1 MNGRNGPGAKG
12 LCHRVFRQQV
22 NPDSS
27 GEEPMAEDKPFC
39 ISKWAVL
46 SAWAKVRDNKGAAG
60 VDGVSI
66 EAFEKKLKN
75 NLYRIWNR
83 MSSGTYMPPPV
94 RRVMIPKAD
103 GKERPLGIPTVGDRV
118 AQMVVKID
126 LERTVEHLFH
136 PDSYG
141 YRPRKSALD
150 AVGKCRE
157 RCWRYDWIV
166 DLDIKGFF
174 DNIDH
179 ALMMHAV
186 RKHTDCP
193 WMLLYIE
200 RWLKAPA
207 EAEDGSA
214 IARDRGTPQGGVISP
229 LLANIFLHHVFDMW
243 MSREFPGCPFERYAD
258 DVVIHC
264 RSKEQA
270 LAVKAAVEERLRQC
284 KLEAHPEKTRIVYCR
299 DSDRR
304 QDHEHIQFDFLG
316 YSFRPR
322 QAKNRRAGIL
332 FTSFLPAISAKA
344 TKAIVAEVRRWR
356 IHRMSDRELDDLSR
370 MFDEKIRGWVN
381 YYGRYYPTALRRSF
395 RSLNQRLVRWAQGKY
410 KQYEARER
418 RATQWLRQVARQ
430 NCGLFAHWKIGIV
443 P

>member
-1 MNGRNGPGAKG
+1 MT
-12 LCHRVFRQQV
+12 
-22 NPDSS
+22 
-27 GEEPMAEDKPFC
+27 EDKPFC

-46 SAWAKVRDNKGAAG
+46 SAWEKVRANKGGAG
-60 VDGVSI
+60 VDDVSI
-66 EAFEKKLKN
+66 ETFEQKLKN

-83 MSSGTYMPPPV
+83 MSSRSYLPPPV

-103 GKERPLGIPTVGDRV
+103 GKQRPLGIPTVGDRV
-118 AQMVVKID
+118 AQMVVKME
-126 LERTVEHLFH
+126 LEPKVEHRFH

-141 YRPRKSALD
+141 YRPKKSALD
-150 AVGKCRE
+150 AVGACRQ

-179 ALMMHAV
+179 SLMMHAV

-207 EAEDGSA
+207 EAEDGTP

-243 MSREFPGCPFERYAD
+243 MSLEFPGCPFERYAD

-270 LAVKAAVEERLRQC
+270 LEVKAAVEARLRRC

-299 DSDRR
+299 DSSRR
-304 QDHEHIQFDFLG
+304 QKHEHIQFNFLG
-316 YSFRPR
+316 YGFRPR
-322 QAKNRRAGIL
+322 EAKSRRGKV
-332 FTSFLPAISAKA
+332 FTSFLPAISMKAKA
-344 TKAIVAEVRRWR
+344 AIMAEVRDWH
-356 IHRMSDRELDDLSR
+356 IHRMSHVELDDLAR
-370 MFDEKIRGWVN
+370 MVNAKIRGWVH
-381 YYGRYYPTALRRSF
+381 YYGRYYPTALWRTF
-395 RSLNQRLVRWAQGKY
+395 QGLNRRLVRWTRGKY
-410 KQYEARER
+410 KRYRISER
-418 RATQWLRQVARQ
+418 RATHWLRQVARQ
-430 NCGLFAHWKIGIV
+430 RSGLFAHWQLGIV

>member
-1 MNGRNGPGAKG
+1 MTE
-12 LCHRVFRQQV
+12 
-22 NPDSS
+22 S
-27 GEEPMAEDKPFC
+27 KPFC

-46 SAWAKVRDNKGAAG
+46 TAWTKVRANKGAAG
-60 VDGVSI
+60 VDDVSI
-66 EAFEKKLKN
+66 EAFERRLKN

-83 MSSGTYMPPPV
+83 MSSGSYVPPPV
-94 RRVMIPKAD
+94 KRVMIPKAD
-103 GKERPLGIPTVGDRV
+103 GKQRPLGIPTVGDRV
-118 AQMVVKID
+118 AQMVVKME
-126 LERTVEHLFH
+126 LEPKVEQLFH

-150 AVGKCRE
+150 AVGTCRK

-179 ALMMHAV
+179 TLMMHAV

-207 EAEDGSA
+207 EAEDGTL

-229 LLANIFLHHVFDMW
+229 LLANIFLHHVFDQW
-243 MSREFPGCPFERYAD
+243 MSREHPGCPFERYAD

-264 RSKEQA
+264 LSQEQA
-270 LAVKAAVEERLRQC
+270 LAVKASVEARLRQC

-299 DSDRR
+299 DSNRDE
-304 QDHEHIQFDFLG
+304 EHDQVKFDFLG
-316 YSFRPR
+316 YGYQPR
-322 QAKNRRAGIL
+322 KALNRRDGRY
-332 FTSFLPAISAKA
+332 FVSFVPAINRKA
-344 TKAIVAEVRRWR
+344 MKSIAATVRGWG
-356 IHRMSDRELDDLSR
+356 IHAMSDKGLNDLSR
-370 MFDEKIRGWVN
+370 MFNKHIRGWIN
-381 YYGRYYPTALRRSF
+381 YYGRYYPSALQQAF
-395 RSLNQRLVRWAQGKY
+395 ACLNRRLVRWAQKKY
-410 KQYEARER
+410 KRYRQHQRE
-418 RATQWLRQVARQ
+418 ATQWLRRLARERPT
-430 NCGLFAHWKIGIV
+430 LFAHWEVGAV